1 MILCKLV
8 EEIKSK
14 PNFYAE
20 KGASALQIEQAE
32 LSLGLDFAL
41 DFKECLCEFGAIS
54 VDGHELTG
62 FSADKN
68 LDVVQV
74 TQNNRKKHNVGNNL
88 YVIEET
94 HIDGIVIWQSSS
106 GEIYQT
112 TPEKQAIRIC
122 NSLKEYIE
130 MT

>member
-1 MILCKLV
+1 MGKLV

-20 KGASALQIEQAE
+20 KGATVLQIEQAE
-32 LSLGLDFAL
+32 LSLGLGFAL

-68 LDVVQV
+68 LDVVEV

-112 TPEKQAIRIC
+112 TPGKQTILIC

>member
-1 MILCKLV
+1 MLSKLI

-32 LSLGLDFAL
+32 LSLGLNFAP
-41 DFKECLCEFGAIS
+41 DFKECLREFGAIS

-68 LDVVQV
+68 LDVVEV
-74 TQNNRKKHNVGNNL
+74 TQNNRKKYNVRNNL
-88 YVIEET
+88 YVIEEA
-94 HIDGIVIWQSSS
+94 HIDGIIIWQDDE
-106 GEIYQT
+106 GNVYET
-112 TPEKQAIRIC
+112 IRGSKPQKIAK
-122 NSLKEYIE
+122 SLIE
-130 MT
+130 FVSK